1 MSLCFVALFFFSFFS
16 RCNHHVRRRGV
27 PSRFCPGHI
36 VLQRGED
43 EFFLAPT
50 FACEGLEVMCASDE
64 LKCSDATLCSTLL

>member
-1 MSLCFVALFFFSFFS
+1 MSLCFLGLFFRYSY
-16 RCNHHVRRRGV
+16 HVRRRGV

-36 VLQRGED
+36 VLQRGVD
-43 EFFLAPT
+43 DFFLAPT